1 MMRAAEFAVLLV
13 RLGLVLGLVMVGIV
27 LLEEFR
33 PPATTKAAST
43 PSSSPVVAASIPSS
57 SPAVPPTNDIVSNV
71 PRADENAPRVDRAL
85 VEAATMTIAAPPET
99 ELALQGTDPRRLR
112 ANFQRGTAAMQRYV
126 DDELKGDGSQD
137 KQKIEGARL
146 VNIAAILGYEPA
158 RVLIARDYPR
168 SHIIRSALSAE
179 EAVRYSLDPLF
190 TSGTPSEGDRALTLL
205 AAYFSG
211 RHELG
216 DFAAYI
222 VQSLR
227 DDRRLQTED
236 RINFLINQLAHVRGA
251 CTAIS
256 RAISPTQISTGGDCP
271 PALQQ
276 QMLLFVHVAGS
287 AGRDAESRRQ
297 ALSML
302 HSQQGH

>member
-1 MMRAAEFAVLLV
+1 MMRAAEFMVLLV
-13 RLGLVLGLVMVGIV
+13 RLGLVLGLVVVGVV
-27 LLEEFR
+27 LLEQFR
-33 PPATTKAAST
+33 PPATTKAASI
-43 PSSSPVVAASIPSS
+43 PSSSPVVAASTSS
-57 SPAVPPTNDIVSNV
+57 SPAVLRTNDILSNV
-71 PRADENAPRVDRAL
+71 PRVDENAPRVDRAL

-99 ELALQGTDPRRLR
+99 PLALQGTDPRQLR

-126 DDELKGDGSQD
+126 DDELKGDGSQE

-222 VQSLR
+222 IQSLR
-227 DDRRLQTED
+227 DDRRLHTED

-276 QMLLFVHVAGS
+276 QMLLFVRVAGS
-287 AGRDAESRRQ
+287 AGHETETRRQ
-297 ALSML
+297 ALSIL
-302 HSQQGH
+302 HNQQGH